1 MSAETHNRRQTD
13 WQPEDRREAGGDR
26 RGSGAD
32 RRQGPRRNSE
42 AAASRAREL
51 MMRYRQPLLG
61 LGLVGAAMPLVRQQ
75 QQQDGTQDATP
86 AAAPGSDHAVAAA
99 SRNDAEED
107 LAERIGASRAED
119 ERTRYVQA
127 AVADYGIA
135 ADLAGDIFD
144 IAREENVDPDVA
156 LGLVRTESTFN
167 ERAVSHVGARGLTQ
181 VMPRTARGIIPGTT
195 TDQLFERKTNLRLGF
210 RYLDQLMQKYRG
222 NEELAL
228 TAYNRG
234 PGTVDKVLKRGGNP
248 DNGYAGKVLRGS

>member
-1 MSAETHNRRQTD
+1 MSAESHSRRQTD
-13 WQPEDRREAGGDR
+13 TQAEERRAGDR
-26 RGSGAD
+26 RSGGVD
-32 RRQGPRRNSE
+32 RRQGPRRGSD
-42 AAASRAREL
+42 AALHRAREF
-51 MMRYRQPLLG
+51 MARYRQPLIG
-61 LGLVGAAMPLVRQQ
+61 LGLVGAAVPLVRQQ
-75 QQQDGTQDATP
+75 QAQGPQDETP
-86 AAAPGSDHAVAAA
+86 AAMPGSELAMAAA
-99 SRNDAEED
+99 ARNDPEED
-107 LAERIGASRAED
+107 LAERIGASRADD

-135 ADLAGDIFD
+135 SDLAADIFD
-144 IAREENVDPDVA
+144 IAREENVDPEVA
-156 LGLVRTESTFN
+156 IGLVRTESTFD

-181 VMPRTARGIIPGTT
+181 LMPRTARGVIPGVTGEQMF
-195 TDQLFERKTNLRLGF
+195 DRKTNLRVGF